1 VQNKV
6 FRIIADQ
13 AANNKKAFE
22 LEKENDKND
31 EIVLLMKQ
39 LLTEQKK
46 EELKNKHTE
55 WKKLYEKEREKMN
68 AVNVS
73 DNILNKK
80 RSRDEI
86 ILDHFNDEDV
96 DSDEDYSE
104 STNLG
109 DDTLDEVNKN
119 DFQELV
125 DDILDE
131 EDISKSLRM

>member
-1 VQNKV
+1 VENKV

-22 LEKENDKND
+22 LEKENDNND
-31 EIVLLMKQ
+31 EIVLLIKQ

-68 AVNVS
+68 TVNVS

-86 ILDHFNDEDV
+86 ILDHFNDVDV
-96 DSDEDYSE
+96 DSDEDYSK
-104 STNLG
+104 STILG
-109 DDTLDEVNKN
+109 DNT
-119 DFQELV
+119 
-125 DDILDE
+125 
-131 EDISKSLRM
+131 